1 MGSPWRDWKNFS
13 GCSSPR
19 SSSLPPREA
28 GGGLMVAVVQLAIMS
43 GAIAGG
49 VLFDTSGYQA
59 TFGMS
64 AVVLIIAAAFAVLAA
79 RSDRSQATG

>member
-1 MGSPWRDWKNFS
+1 
-13 GCSSPR
+13 
-19 SSSLPPREA
+19 
-28 GGGLMVAVVQLAIMS
+28 MVAVVQLAIMS